1 MKIDIRT
8 QGFALT
14 DAIRDHIER
23 RLRFALARANAHVR
37 QVAAHLSDINGPR
50 GGIEKRC
57 RIRVRLKKSADVM
70 IDDTESDL
78 YAAIDRAANR
88 AGRTVARRLAR
99 RDAAADLVI
108 ETDSRECPWNG

>member
-1 MKIDIRT
+1 MQIDIRT

-37 QVAAHLSDINGPR
+37 HVAVHVSDINGPR

-57 RIRVRLKKSADVM
+57 RLRVRLKNSVDVM

-88 AGRTVARRLAR
+88 AGRTVARRVAR
-99 RDAAADLVI
+99 RDAAPDRVI
-108 ETDSRECPWNG
+108 ETD

>member
-8 QGFALT
+8 HGFALT

-23 RLRFALARANAHVR
+23 RLRFALARASAHIR
-37 QVAAHLSDINGPR
+37 LVAVHLSDIDGPR

-57 RIRVRLKKSADVM
+57 RLRVRLKQSGDVM

-78 YAAIDRAANR
+78 CAAIDRAANR
-88 AGRTVARRLAR
+88 AGRTVARRVAR

-108 ETDSRECPWNG
+108 KTD